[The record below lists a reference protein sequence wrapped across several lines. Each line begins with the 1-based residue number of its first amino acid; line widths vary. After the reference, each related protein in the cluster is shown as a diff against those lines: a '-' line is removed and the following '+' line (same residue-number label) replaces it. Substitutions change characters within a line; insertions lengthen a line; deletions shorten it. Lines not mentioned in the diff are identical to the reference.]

1 MFYDLDQTF
10 NRVGENDTF
19 DEANRKLEAE
29 ELKRKGM
36 TRQLLKKQQN
46 HNHSSSNNNYGKEE
60 DISRDRA
67 SSLPDMVF

>member
-1 MFYDLDQTF
+1 MK
-10 NRVGENDTF
+10 E
-19 DEANRKLEAE
+19 KLEAE

-67 SSLPDMVF
+67 NSLPDMVF